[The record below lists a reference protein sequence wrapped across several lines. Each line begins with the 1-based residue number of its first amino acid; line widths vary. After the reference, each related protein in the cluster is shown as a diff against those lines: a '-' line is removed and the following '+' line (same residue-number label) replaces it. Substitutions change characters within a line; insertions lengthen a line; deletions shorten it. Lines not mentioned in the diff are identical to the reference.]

1 MGAFRRG
8 FTCRNPLVL
17 LVAALLLVPGL
28 SVLANFF
35 AGGYWTL
42 VPLERWMRTV
52 GDSYTYVS
60 WTVGHAKHASPEG
73 PTVYLL
79 GGSAARE
86 AIVSGEALADDVLN
100 LGGPAITAYDLGS
113 NDQNFAES
121 FAVVDNVQDTPAWV
135 LIGLNLGRFTPEKQD
150 SIDGARGRDFLLES
164 PALQRFV
171 ADEWGVSTR
180 TTILAGIVAYLTDL
194 AERRGRGLLKGQAMS
209 RGYRQHRYSTRN
221 VPSKSRK
228 ERLTEAWLDERYPAF
243 ERNRGVNLQVLE
255 ALLAR
260 SRERG
265 LQVVLV
271 ELPLNE
277 AIVRGRFDAAQ
288 AEYQRP
294 VRALAKRYG
303 APYIDFNDQLDL
315 PDADFYDL
323 SHLVEPGRVV
333 WQAELARELARL
345 YHDGTLRE
353 TL

>member
-17 LVAALLLVPGL
+17 LFAALLLVPAL
-28 SVLANFF
+28 SALAHFF
-35 AGGYWTL
+35 AGGYWTQ

-60 WTVGHAKHASPEG
+60 WTVGHAKQAPPEG

-86 AIVSGEALADDVLN
+86 AIVSGEALADDVLQ

-113 NDQNFAES
+113 NEQNFAES
-121 FAVVDNVQDTPAWV
+121 LAVVDNVPDTPAWV
-135 LIGLNLGRFTPEKQD
+135 LIGVNLGRFTPDKEDNVDQV
-150 SIDGARGRDFLLES
+150 RGRELLLES
-164 PALQRFV
+164 PALQGFV
-171 ADEWGVSTR
+171 ADEWGVSSR
-180 TTILAGIVAYLTDL
+180 TTILPGVVAHLTDL
-194 AERRGRGLLKGQAMS
+194 AERRGRGLLEGQAMS
-209 RGYRQHRYSTRN
+209 RGYRQHRYSTRK

-228 ERLTEAWLDERYPAF
+228 ERLTEAWLDERYPVF
-243 ERNRGVNLQVLE
+243 ERNRDVNLQMLE

-265 LQVVLV
+265 LHVVLV

-277 AIVRGRFDAAQ
+277 ALVRGRFDDAQ

-315 PDADFYDL
+315 PSADFYDL

-333 WQAELARELARL
+333 WQRRLASELVRL
-345 YHDGTLRE
+345 MKDADSAP
-353 TL
+353 